1 MKRRIKDIPAL
12 EERRLLALERHI
24 KRKRR
29 RRPYV
34 KKIRNFNKT
43 EQQLNLKVSETLAAP
58 HGKMQDDH
66 GAFDLK
72 DKGIQVCGGEG
83 IKGCSQNEIEGTRM
97 EVSVKYGEK
106 PNWLQTPNE
115 LSDSFE
121 MSSTKMDAE
130 EYKQQT
136 VHFDKLIEYVLDKVK
151 SDIVNKVEDE
161 FESLI
166 EVKQLNVEGECQ
178 IEKDEKTCIEVK
190 GEELNENVTQVKKVN
205 TSNSEDAGHVNEED
219 LKKEKEKFKDEKYF
233 YAHLERAENNENKIV
248 DIG

>member
-34 KKIRNFNKT
+34 QKIRNFDKT
-43 EQQLNLKVSETLAAP
+43 EQQLSKTLAASY
-58 HGKMQDDH
+58 GKMPDNH
-66 GAFDLK
+66 GECDSK
-72 DKGIQVCGGEG
+72 DKGIQVSGGEG
-83 IKGCSQNEIEGTRM
+83 IKDCSQNEIEGTRM

-115 LSDSFE
+115 LSESFE

-130 EYKQQT
+130 EDKQQT
-136 VHFDKLIEYVLDKVK
+136 VQFDKFIEYVVLDKVK
-151 SDIVNKVEDE
+151 PDIVNKVEDE

-178 IEKDEKTCIEVK
+178 IEKHR
-190 GEELNENVTQVKKVN
+190 GERRGTK
-205 TSNSEDAGHVNEED
+205 
-219 LKKEKEKFKDEKYF
+219 
-233 YAHLERAENNENKIV
+233 
-248 DIG
+248 

>member
-29 RRPYV
+29 RRPSV

-43 EQQLNLKVSETLAAP
+43 EQQLSETLAAP

-178 IEKDEKTCIEVK
+178 IEKDERICIEVK
-190 GEELNENVTQVKKVN
+190 GEELNVTQVKKVN
-205 TSNSEDAGHVNEED
+205 TPPSEDVNEED
-219 LKKEKEKFKDEKYF
+219 LKKEKEKFNIEEYLC
-233 YAHLERAENNENKIV
+233 AHLERAQANENKIV